1 MGRSLDFAVTP
12 KTLQQDTTLRWDLV
26 KPQLWAMGLLVA
38 AAVVGVIRM
47 AVGQADILG
56 TSVNIVWVVFDL
68 VIFSVI
74 IEAVRYRG
82 YEHYQSDIAEAK
94 ARQEAKG

>member
-1 MGRSLDFAVTP
+1 
-12 KTLQQDTTLRWDLV
+12 
-26 KPQLWAMGLLVA
+26 MGLLVA
-38 AAVVGVIRM
+38 AVIIGVVRM
-47 AVGQADILG
+47 LVGQADILG

-82 YEHYQSDIAEAK
+82 YEHYQADIAEAK
-94 ARQEAKG
+94 ARQDAKA